1 MEIVPWRPLRE
12 LRSVR
17 KEVERL
23 WNELFD
29 ETPFAKRCAEEWTPS
44 VDISET
50 EKDFIIEAELPGVEL
65 KDINVTISADRLT
78 LKGEKKREEEG
89 KGELYYRTER
99 YYGAF
104 QRVFQLPTQVQDDK
118 IEATF
123 DKGILKITVPKGEE
137 AKKKRIKIQVH

>member
-1 MEIVPWRPLRE
+1 MEIVPWRPLKE

-17 KEVERL
+17 KDVERL

-29 ETPFAKRCAEEWTPS
+29 ETPFAKRYAEEWTPS

-50 EKDFIIEAELPGVEL
+50 ESNFIIETELPGVEP
-65 KDINVTISADRLT
+65 KDANVTISGDRLT

-89 KGELYYRTER
+89 KGEIYYRNER

-137 AKKKRIKIQVH
+137 AKKKRIEIQVH